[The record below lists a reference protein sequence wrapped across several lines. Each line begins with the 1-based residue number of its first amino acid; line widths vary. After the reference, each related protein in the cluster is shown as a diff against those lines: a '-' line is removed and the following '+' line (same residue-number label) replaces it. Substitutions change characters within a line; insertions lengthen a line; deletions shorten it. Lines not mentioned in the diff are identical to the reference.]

1 MQNTMPDFPAILIGP
16 QEFTSMKD
24 LTQGPIGRHIVQM
37 AVPMAIGMLIQTLYF
52 LVDLYFVARLGD
64 AAIAGVSL
72 GGTVM
77 YIILGLTQMLGVGTV
92 ALISHA
98 VGRKDQADA
107 NLVFNQS
114 IVLSAICAVLTL
126 IGGYGLGAIYVNSIG
141 ADAETTAAGISYLYC
156 YIPGLALQ
164 FALIAMGSAL
174 RGTGIVK
181 PTMIVQALTVLLNIV
196 LAPILIA
203 GWITGHPLGVAGAG
217 LASSISV
224 AAGVILM
231 AIYFSRMEKYVGFHR
246 DQWQPRFKTWK
257 RMLSIGLPAGGEFAL
272 MFVFMAVIY
281 SVIRDFGTAAQAGF
295 GVGGRVMQAIFLPA
309 MAIAFSTPA
318 VAGQNFGAGKPARVR
333 ETFRTAMIMTSTLM
347 LCLTLLCQWNPAWF
361 ISRFTDET
369 DVIAVGA
376 MFLRI
381 ISLNFVAQGIIFN
394 CSGMFQAL
402 GNTWPALASTA
413 TRLLTFAALVIWLSH
428 RPGFQLEHVWYLS
441 VATVALQAAI
451 SWLLL
456 RWQMS
461 KRMPAHAIAS

>member
-1 MQNTMPDFPAILIGP
+1 
-16 QEFTSMKD
+16 MKD
-24 LTQGPIGRHIVQM
+24 LTQGPISRHIVQM

-114 IVLSAICAVLTL
+114 IVLSAICAALTL
-126 IGGYGLGAIYVNSIG
+126 IGGYGIGAIYVQSIG

-181 PTMIVQALTVLLNIV
+181 PTMIVQALTVMLNIV

-246 DQWQPRFKTWK
+246 DQWKPRFKTWK

-281 SVIRDFGTAAQAGF
+281 SVIRDFGTVAQAGF

-318 VAGQNFGAGKPARVR
+318 VAGQNFGAGKPERVR
-333 ETFRTAMIMTSTLM
+333 ETFRAAVTMTSILM

-361 ISRFTDET
+361 ISRFTSET
-369 DVIAVGA
+369 EVIAVGA
-376 MFLRI
+376 TFLRI
-381 ISLNFVAQGIIFN
+381 ISLNFIAQGIIFN

-413 TRLLTFAALVIWLSH
+413 TRLSTFAAFVIWLSQ
-428 RPGFQLEHVWYLS
+428 RPGFRIEYVWYLS
-441 VATVALQAAI
+441 VATVAVQALI

-456 RWQMS
+456 RWQMG
-461 KRMPAHAIAS
+461 KRLPAG

>member
-1 MQNTMPDFPAILIGP
+1 
-16 QEFTSMKD
+16 MKD
-24 LTQGPIGRHIVQM
+24 LTTGSISRHIVEM

-72 GGTVM
+72 GGTLM
-77 YIILGLTQMLGVGTV
+77 YVVLGLTQMLGVGTV

-98 VGRKDQADA
+98 VGRKNQADA
-107 NLVFNQS
+107 NLIFNQS
-114 IVLSAICAVLTL
+114 IVLSVLCAALAL
-126 IGGYGLGAIYVNSIG
+126 AGGYTLGVRYLQSVA
-141 ADAETTAAGISYLYC
+141 ADAATVAAGISYIHF

-181 PTMIVQALTVLLNIV
+181 PTMIVQVLTLLLNIV

-203 GWITGHPLGVAGAG
+203 GWGTGHALGVAGAG
-217 LASSISV
+217 LASSIAI
-224 AAGVILM
+224 AAGVLMM
-231 AIYFSRMEKYVGFHR
+231 AIYFARMEKYVGFHGDLWR
-246 DQWQPRFKTWK
+246 PRMHTWK
-257 RMLSIGLPAGGEFAL
+257 RMLAIGFPAGGEFAL

-281 SVIRDFGTAAQAGF
+281 SVIRDFGAPAQAGF

-318 VAGQNFGAGKPARVR
+318 VAGQNFGARKAERVHA
-333 ETFRTAMIMTSTLM
+333 TFRDAVLM
-347 LCLTLLCQWNPAWF
+347 SSVVMFGLTLLCQWDPAWF
-361 ISRFTDET
+361 ISRFTSEAE
-369 DVIAVGA
+369 VIAVGSV
-376 MFLRI
+376 FLRI
-381 ISLNFVAQGIIFN
+381 ISLNFVAQGIIFT

-413 TRLLTFAALVIWLSH
+413 TRLLTFAALALWLAA
-428 RPGFQLEHVWYLS
+428 RPGFRLEHVWYLS
-441 VATVALQAAI
+441 VATVALQAVM

-456 RWQMS
+456 RWQMR
-461 KRMPAHAIAS
+461 KRLAAWS

>member
-1 MQNTMPDFPAILIGP
+1 
-16 QEFTSMKD
+16 MKD
-24 LTQGPIGRHIVQM
+24 LTQGPINRHIVQM

-98 VGRKDQADA
+98 VGRRDQADA

-114 IVLSAICAVLTL
+114 ILLSAICAALTL
-126 IGGYGLGAIYVNSIG
+126 IGGYGLGGIYVNSIG
-141 ADAETTAAGISYLYC
+141 ADPETTVAGISYLHC

-181 PTMIVQALTVLLNIV
+181 PTMIVQALTVLLNIL

-203 GWITGHPLGVAGAG
+203 GWISGYPLGVAGAG

-246 DQWQPRFKTWK
+246 DQWKPRFETWR

-272 MFVFMAVIY
+272 MFVFMAIIY

-318 VAGQNFGAGKPARVR
+318 VAGQNFGAGKPDRVR
-333 ETFRTAMIMTSTLM
+333 ETFRSAVIMSSILM
-347 LCLTLLCQWNPAWF
+347 LALTLFCQWNPAWF
-361 ISRFTDET
+361 ISRFTSET
-369 DVIAVGA
+369 EVIATGA
-376 MFLRI
+376 LFLRI

-402 GNTWPALASTA
+402 GNTWPALTSTA
-413 TRLLTFAALVIWLSH
+413 TRLLIFAVLVIWLSH
-428 RPGFQLEHVWYLS
+428 RPGFKIEYVWYLS
-441 VATVALQAAI
+441 VATVALQAI
-451 SWLLL
+451 FSWLLL
-456 RWQMS
+456 RWQMG
-461 KRMPAHAIAS
+461 KRLPAS

>member
-1 MQNTMPDFPAILIGP
+1 
-16 QEFTSMKD
+16 MKD
-24 LTQGPIGRHIVQM
+24 LTTGSISRHIVEM

-72 GGTVM
+72 GGTLM
-77 YIILGLTQMLGVGTV
+77 YVVLGLTQMLGVGTV

-107 NLVFNQS
+107 NLIFNQS
-114 IVLSAICAVLTL
+114 IVLSVLCAALTL
-126 IGGYGLGAIYVNSIG
+126 AGGYTLGIRYLQSVA
-141 ADAETTAAGISYLYC
+141 ADAATVAAGISYIHF

-181 PTMIVQALTVLLNIV
+181 PTMIVQVLTLLLNIV

-203 GWITGHPLGVAGAG
+203 GWGTGHALGVAGAG
-217 LASSISV
+217 LASSIAI
-224 AAGVILM
+224 AAGVLMM
-231 AIYFSRMEKYVGFHR
+231 AIYFARMEKYVGFHGDLWR
-246 DQWQPRFKTWK
+246 PRMQTWK
-257 RMLSIGLPAGGEFAL
+257 RMLAIGFPAGGEFAL

-281 SVIRDFGTAAQAGF
+281 SVIRDFGAPAQAGF

-318 VAGQNFGAGKPARVR
+318 VAGQNFGARKAERVHA
-333 ETFRTAMIMTSTLM
+333 TFRDAVLM
-347 LCLTLLCQWNPAWF
+347 SSVVMFGLTLLCQWDPAWF
-361 ISRFTDET
+361 ISRFTSEAE
-369 DVIAVGA
+369 VIAVGSV
-376 MFLRI
+376 FLQI
-381 ISLNFVAQGIIFN
+381 ISLNFVAQGIIFT

-413 TRLLTFAALVIWLSH
+413 TRLLTFVALALWLAA
-428 RPGFQLEHVWYLS
+428 RPGFRLEHVWYLS
-441 VATVALQAAI
+441 VATVALQAVM

-456 RWQMS
+456 RWQMR
-461 KRMPAHAIAS
+461 KRLAAWS

>member
-1 MQNTMPDFPAILIGP
+1 
-16 QEFTSMKD
+16 MKD
-24 LTQGPIGRHIVQM
+24 LTTGSISRHIVEM

-72 GGTVM
+72 GGTLM
-77 YIILGLTQMLGVGTV
+77 YVVLGLTQMLGVGTV

-107 NLVFNQS
+107 NLIFNQS
-114 IVLSAICAVLTL
+114 IVLSVLCAALTL
-126 IGGYGLGAIYVNSIG
+126 AGGYTLGIRYLQSVA
-141 ADAETTAAGISYLYC
+141 ADAATVAAGISYIHF

-181 PTMIVQALTVLLNIV
+181 PTMIVQVLTLLLNIV

-203 GWITGHPLGVAGAG
+203 GWGTGHALGVAGAG
-217 LASSISV
+217 LASSIAI
-224 AAGVILM
+224 AAGVLMM
-231 AIYFSRMEKYVGFHR
+231 AIYFARMEKYVGFHGDLWR
-246 DQWQPRFKTWK
+246 PRMHTWK
-257 RMLSIGLPAGGEFAL
+257 RMLAIGFPAGGEFAL

-281 SVIRDFGTAAQAGF
+281 SVIRDFGAPAQAGF

-318 VAGQNFGAGKPARVR
+318 VAGQNFGARKAERVHA
-333 ETFRTAMIMTSTLM
+333 TFRDAVLM
-347 LCLTLLCQWNPAWF
+347 SSVVMFGLTLLCQWDPAWF
-361 ISRFTDET
+361 ISRFTSEAE
-369 DVIAVGA
+369 VIAVGSV
-376 MFLRI
+376 FLQI
-381 ISLNFVAQGIIFN
+381 ISLNFVAQGIIFT

-413 TRLLTFAALVIWLSH
+413 TRLLTFVALALWLAA
-428 RPGFQLEHVWYLS
+428 RPGFRLEHVWYLS
-441 VATVALQAAI
+441 VATVALQAVM

-456 RWQMS
+456 RWQMR
-461 KRMPAHAIAS
+461 KRLAAWS

>member
-1 MQNTMPDFPAILIGP
+1 
-16 QEFTSMKD
+16 MKD
-24 LTQGPIGRHIVQM
+24 LTTGSISRHIVEM
-37 AVPMAIGMLIQTLYF
+37 AAPMAIGMLIQTLYF

-72 GGTVM
+72 GGTLM
-77 YIILGLTQMLGVGTV
+77 YVVLGLTQMLGVGTV

-107 NLVFNQS
+107 NLIFNQS
-114 IVLSAICAVLTL
+114 IVLSVLCAALTL
-126 IGGYGLGAIYVNSIG
+126 AGGYTLGIRYLQSVA
-141 ADAETTAAGISYLYC
+141 ADAATVAAGISYIHF

-181 PTMIVQALTVLLNIV
+181 PTMIVQVLTLLLNIV

-203 GWITGHPLGVAGAG
+203 GWGTGHALGVAGAG
-217 LASSISV
+217 LASSIAI
-224 AAGVILM
+224 AAGVLMM
-231 AIYFSRMEKYVGFHR
+231 AIYFARMEKYVGFHGDLWR
-246 DQWQPRFKTWK
+246 PRMQTWK
-257 RMLSIGLPAGGEFAL
+257 RMLAIGFPAGGEFAL

-281 SVIRDFGTAAQAGF
+281 SVIRDFGAPAQAGF

-318 VAGQNFGAGKPARVR
+318 VAGQNFGARKAERVHA
-333 ETFRTAMIMTSTLM
+333 TFRDAVLM
-347 LCLTLLCQWNPAWF
+347 SSVVMFGLTLLCQWDPAWF
-361 ISRFTDET
+361 ISRFTSEAE
-369 DVIAVGA
+369 VIAVGSV
-376 MFLRI
+376 FLQI
-381 ISLNFVAQGIIFN
+381 ISLNFVAQGIIFT

-413 TRLLTFAALVIWLSH
+413 TRLLTFVALALWLAD
-428 RPGFQLEHVWYLS
+428 RPGFRLEHVWYLS
-441 VATVALQAAI
+441 VATVALQAVM

-456 RWQMS
+456 RWQMR
-461 KRMPAHAIAS
+461 KRLAAWS

>member
-1 MQNTMPDFPAILIGP
+1 
-16 QEFTSMKD
+16 MKD
-24 LTQGPIGRHIVQM
+24 LTQGPISRHIVQM
-37 AVPMAIGMLIQTLYF
+37 ALPMAIGMLIQTLYF
-52 LVDLYFVARLGD
+52 LVDLYFVAQLGD

-72 GGTVM
+72 GGTIM
-77 YIILGLTQMLGVGTV
+77 YIVLGLTQMLGVGTV

-107 NLVFNQS
+107 NLIFNQS
-114 IVLSAICAVLTL
+114 IVLSVVCAALTL
-126 IGGYGLGAIYVNSIG
+126 GGSYTLGASYLRSVG
-141 ADAETTAAGISYLYC
+141 ANAETISAGITYLYF

-181 PTMIVQALTVLLNIV
+181 PTMIVQVLTLLLNIV

-203 GWITGHPLGVAGAG
+203 GWGTGHPLGVAGAG

-224 AAGVILM
+224 CAGVIMM
-231 AIYFSRMEKYVGFHR
+231 AIYFARMEKYVAFHR
-246 DQWQPRFKTWK
+246 DQWKPRFKTWK
-257 RMLSIGLPAGGEFAL
+257 RMLSIGLPAGGEFVL

-318 VAGQNFGAGKPARVR
+318 VAGQNFGAGKPERVR
-333 ETFRTAMIMTSTLM
+333 ETFRAAVIMSSVLM

-361 ISRFTDET
+361 ISRFTSEAE
-369 DVIAVGA
+369 VILIGA

-381 ISLNFVAQGIIFN
+381 ISLNFVAQGIIFT

-413 TRLLTFAALVIWLSH
+413 TRMLTFAALVIWLSH
-428 RPGFQLEHVWYLS
+428 RPGFHLEHVWYLS
-441 VATVALQAAI
+441 VATVALQAII

-456 RWQMS
+456 RSQMR
-461 KRMPAHAIAS
+461 KRLPASGSTSSAAGTP